1 MKNTKEKYWSEMYD
15 TITNYNDRN
24 YTPLSNTNIRE
35 AIDKEIMEEQAEAN
49 NDTVDTFN
57 PQRKRVRI

>member
-35 AIDKEIMEEQAEAN
+35 AIDKEIMEEQAEEN
-49 NDTVDTFN
+49 NATVDAFN

>member
-49 NDTVDTFN
+49 NATVDAFN